1 MKNSAKSMLA
11 AAIAALAFGPAF
23 AGDKHGDK
31 HGGKHAAKQ
40 AEKHAKYMEKHGD
53 RHDGRHGGYYADSR
67 VAYAGGCPPGL
78 AKKNNGC
85 LPPGQAKK
93 IVVGQ
98 RVPSGAVYYVPQPV
112 LSTLPPPPLGHRYAV
127 IGHDVVLVR
136 DQNQLIVDVLRGLI
150 G

>member
-1 MKNSAKSMLA
+1 MNNSARSILA

-23 AGDKHGDK
+23 AGDKHDK
-31 HGGKHAAKQ
+31 HGGKHAAKH
-40 AEKHAKYMEKHGD
+40 AEKHAKHMNKHASK
-53 RHDGRHGGYYADSR
+53 HGGYYAHDR
-67 VAYAGGCPPGL
+67 VAYADGCPPGL

-112 LSTLPPPPLGHRYAV
+112 LSTLPAPPLGHRYAV

-136 DQNQLIVDVLRGLI
+136 DDTQLIVDILRGLI